1 MLLPPA
7 VPTNILEGRA
17 DLKSGGAGRKRRLA
31 KPIVALRPLKRH
43 AAGGVP
49 VPECW
54 AAADYPEVLPE
65 RDCPATDHEPRCR
78 LRGAFHSLPY
88 ERLLSSL

>member
-1 MLLPPA
+1 
-7 VPTNILEGRA
+7 
-17 DLKSGGAGRKRRLA
+17 
-31 KPIVALRPLKRH
+31 
-43 AAGGVP
+43 
-49 VPECW
+49 
-54 AAADYPEVLPE
+54 VLPE